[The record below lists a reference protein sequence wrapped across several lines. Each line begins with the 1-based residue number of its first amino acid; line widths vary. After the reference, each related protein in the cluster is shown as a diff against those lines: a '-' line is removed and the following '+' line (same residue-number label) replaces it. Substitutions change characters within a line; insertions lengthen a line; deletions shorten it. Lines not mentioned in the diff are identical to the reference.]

1 MKKSTIIL
9 IIGLIIVAV
18 GAGLSVAKIEPYA
31 DYVLVAGA
39 VVVIIRG
46 FIRNHER
53 DDQGPTT
60 NDERP

>member
-9 IIGLIIVAV
+9 IIGLVIVAV
-18 GAGLSVAKIEPYA
+18 GAALSVAKIEPYA

-39 VVVIIRG
+39 LVVIIRG

-53 DDQGPTT
+53 DDENPKS
-60 NDERP
+60 

>member
-9 IIGLIIVAV
+9 IIGLMIVAV
-18 GAGLSVAKIEPYA
+18 GAALSVAKIEPYA

-39 VVVIIRG
+39 LVVIVRG

-53 DDQGPTT
+53 E
-60 NDERP
+60 DENYNS